1 MPDSVEIVIAGAGVV
16 GLAIA
21 RALAMR
27 GHEVVVLES
36 AMAIGTGISSRNSE
50 VVHAGIYY
58 PAGSLKARL
67 CVEGRQRLYDYCDA
81 RGIAAPRVGKL
92 IVATT
97 EAERA
102 QLESI
107 QARAEQNS
115 VRSLCWLDANE
126 AQRLEPALSCAAA
139 LYSPETGIVD
149 SHGLMLAYQGD
160 VETAGGALAFNA
172 PVRGGEQTSTGW
184 VLDIG
189 GTEPQE
195 LACRWFINA
204 TGLGAVALARK
215 LLPAAQ
221 VPHAFLCKGSYFTL
235 AARAPFRHLI
245 YPTPQRG
252 GLGVHLT
259 LDLAG
264 QARFGPDTQWIEQ
277 IDYAVDPERAAGFY
291 AAIRRYW
298 PDLPDHALQPA
309 YSGIRPKIVGPDQAD
324 ADFRL
329 DGPDAHGAPGLIN
342 LFGIE
347 SPGLTASLA
356 IGERVAL
363 MVADFRR

>member
-1 MPDSVEIVIAGAGVV
+1 MLDAAT
-16 GLAIA
+16 
-21 RALAMR
+21 
-27 GHEVVVLES
+27 
-36 AMAIGTGISSRNSE
+36 AIGTGISSRNSE

-81 RGIAAPRVGKL
+81 HGIAAPRIGKL

-107 QARAEQNS
+107 QARAEQNG
-115 VRSLCWLDANE
+115 VRSLRWLDAEE
-126 AQRLEPALSCAAA
+126 AQRLEPALSCTAA
-139 LYSPETGIVD
+139 LFSPETGIVD

-160 VETAGGALAFNA
+160 VEAAGGALAFNA

-189 GTEPQE
+189 GAEPQE

-215 LLPAAQ
+215 LVPAAS
-221 VPHAFLCKGSYFTL
+221 VPAAYLCKGSYFTL
-235 AARAPFRHLI
+235 ASRAPFRHLI

-264 QARFGPDTQWIEQ
+264 QARFGPDTEWIDR
-277 IDYAVDPERAAGFY
+277 IDYAVDPVRAAGFY

-298 PDLPDHALQPA
+298 PDLPDDALQPG

-329 DGPDAHGAPGLIN
+329 DGPDAHGAAGLIN

-356 IGERVAL
+356 IGERVAS
-363 MVADFRR
+363 MVADFCR